1 LRGGALFGTVARCL
15 STLGEWITASRA
27 RGLLTS
33 LSVACGAGRSRSV
46 ESRTSA
52 RRSNHPAFWSRLA
65 DRESRYNQ
73 ARSPTPEEAEEFTD
87 GYIYTEETMTL
98 DELPNPNAP

>member
-1 LRGGALFGTVARCL
+1 MDHRVP
-15 STLGEWITASRA
+15 GERPAHQPE
-27 RGLLTS
+27 RGLWWWS
-33 LSVACGAGRSRSV
+33 IRRV

-73 ARSPTPEEAEEFTD
+73 ARSPMPEEAEEFTD